1 MSTGAAIRT
10 GIATESDGLP
20 APRRYWAIA
29 TIALGLIL
37 AVMDSAIAN
46 VALPTIAI
54 DLNAEPA
61 HSIWVVNG
69 YQLAITV
76 ALLPLSSLG
85 DRIGY
90 RNIYLPGLAIFTVAS
105 VACALSTSLPM
116 LTVARVIQ
124 GFGAA
129 GIMSVNTALLRYIY
143 PQRLLGR
150 GIGINALVVAL
161 SAAAGPTIA
170 SAILSVANWPWLF
183 AVNLPIGLVALLIG
197 MRCLPKTP
205 THTHKFDYIS
215 ALLSAAT
222 FGLLIGSIDALA
234 QGEGIGLFAIEM
246 LIGIGL
252 AWLLTKRELGSPAP
266 VLPVDLLR
274 IPIFALSLAT
284 SISSFAAQ
292 MLALVSLPFML
303 HNIGYD
309 AVQTGLLMTPW
320 PIAIAIAAPLAGRLT
335 EKYPAGL
342 LGGIGLGIFALGLLS
357 LALIPADPN
366 EFDIIWRMALC
377 GAGFG
382 MFQSP
387 NNRTI
392 IMSAPKSRSGG
403 ASGMLGTARLL
414 GQTTGAAMVALLFS
428 RVPVHGTTVALLM
441 ATGFAIV
448 AAFVSLARLYEGKDM
463 QKIRASDP
471 EADPLMRADILKE
484 QAAREHA
491 KSEPPKEP

>member
-1 MSTGAAIRT
+1 MATGSAIST
-10 GIATESDGLP
+10 ENDGLP
-20 APRRYWAIA
+20 SPRRQWAVA

-90 RNIYLPGLAIFTVAS
+90 RNIYLPGLFLFTLAS
-105 VACALSTSLPM
+105 VACAMSTSLPM
-116 LTVARVIQ
+116 LTIARVVQ

-143 PQRLLGR
+143 PQAKLGR

-183 AVNLPIGLVALLIG
+183 AVNLPIGLAAFVIG
-197 MRCLPKTP
+197 LGCLPKTP

-222 FGLLIGSIDALA
+222 FGLLIGSIDALG
-234 QGEGIGLFAIEM
+234 QGEGIGLFIIEM

-252 AWLLTKRELGSPAP
+252 AYLLTKRELGNPAP

-303 HNIGYD
+303 HGLGYD
-309 AVQTGLLMTPW
+309 AVQTGLLITPW
-320 PIAIAIAAPLAGRLT
+320 PIAITIAAPLSGRLM
-335 EKYPAGL
+335 ERYPAGL
-342 LGGIGLGIFALGLLS
+342 LGGIGLGIFAIGLLS
-357 LALIPADPN
+357 LAIIPPNPN

-448 AAFVSLARLYEGKDM
+448 AAFVSLARLYEGKAM
-463 QKIRASDP
+463 QKIRPSNP
-471 EADPLMRADILKE
+471 EADPLMRADILKD
-484 QAAREHA
+484 QAAREQA

>member
-1 MSTGAAIRT
+1 MSTGEAISRET
-10 GIATESDGLP
+10 DGLP
-20 APRRYWAIA
+20 SPRRQWAIA

-46 VALPTIAI
+46 VALPTIAV
-54 DLNAEPA
+54 DLNSEPA

-90 RNIYLPGLAIFTVAS
+90 RNIYLPGLAIFTLAS

-116 LTVARVIQ
+116 LTLARVIQ

-197 MRCLPKTP
+197 MRCLPATP

-234 QGEGIGLFAIEM
+234 QGEGIGLFIIEM
-246 LIGIGL
+246 TIGIGL
-252 AWLLTKRELGSPAP
+252 AWLLTKREMGNPAP

-303 HNIGYD
+303 HDLGYD
-309 AVQTGLLMTPW
+309 AVETGLLITPW

-342 LGGIGLGIFALGLLS
+342 LGGIGLGIFAVGLLS
-357 LALIPADPN
+357 LALIPPQPN
-366 EFDIIWRMALC
+366 AFDIIWRMALC

-387 NNRTI
+387 NNRAI

-428 RVPVHGTTVALLM
+428 RVPVHATAVALLM

-448 AAFVSLARLYEGKDM
+448 AAFVSFARLYEGKEL
-463 QKIRASDP
+463 QQIRPSNP

-484 QAAREHA
+484 QA

>member
-1 MSTGAAIRT
+1 MSTGEAILKET
-10 GIATESDGLP
+10 DGLP
-20 APRRYWAIA
+20 SPRRQWAIA

-46 VALPTIAI
+46 VALPTIAV
-54 DLNAEPA
+54 DLNSEPA

-90 RNIYLPGLAIFTVAS
+90 RNIYLPGLAIFTLAS

-116 LTVARVIQ
+116 LTAARVIQ

-197 MRCLPKTP
+197 IRCLPATP

-234 QGEGIGLFAIEM
+234 QGEGIGLFIIEM
-246 LIGIGL
+246 TIGIGL
-252 AWLLTKRELGSPAP
+252 AWLLTKREMGNPAP

-303 HNIGYD
+303 HDLGYD
-309 AVQTGLLMTPW
+309 AVETGLLITPW

-342 LGGIGLGIFALGLLS
+342 LGGIGLGIFAVGLLS
-357 LALIPADPN
+357 LALIPPQPN
-366 EFDIIWRMALC
+366 AFDIIWRMALC

-387 NNRTI
+387 NNRAI

-428 RVPVHGTTVALLM
+428 RVPVHATTVALLM

-448 AAFVSLARLYEGKDM
+448 AAFVSFARLYEGKEL
-463 QKIRASDP
+463 QQIRPSNP

-484 QAAREHA
+484 QA